1 MPALTVPTSQDALCR
16 LRLDEDLAAD
26 VTAAIAQA
34 HTQAEAFLDGKLY
47 ADAQGREDAG
57 DVRGIICTPD
67 IIAAQLLL
75 VDVLVG
81 NNDTKAQQAKRDAAY
96 AMLRYHR
103 NVGV

>member
-1 MPALTVPTSQDALCR
+1 M
-16 LRLDEDLAAD
+16 
-26 VTAAIAQA
+26 
-34 HTQAEAFLDGKLY
+34 
-47 ADAQGREDAG
+47 
-57 DVRGIICTPD
+57 RGIICTPD